1 MLPLAADESEVRG
14 YIFRFL
20 SQLSILAPELG
31 LGKIATVL
39 SCAVLGSL
47 GKDLM
52 SGLTCVWKQTG
63 ITCLL
68 VDHEAQNATAVLVVD
83 IMAVA
88 NSCCIGLFL
97 CNQAASDRCVCADFE
112 YIGSGSNRNFCF
124 TDLLLRE
131 RRTTDIAHLSA
142 ANWGIIEVKGAW
154 QLSLPESM
162 SLAAAI
168 EHCDYCKKVL
178 PALQQVCMMISAK
191 VQSSR
196 YIVLVQY

>member
-1 MLPLAADESEVRG
+1 
-14 YIFRFL
+14 
-20 SQLSILAPELG
+20 
-31 LGKIATVL
+31 
-39 SCAVLGSL
+39 
-47 GKDLM
+47 M
-52 SGLTCVWKQTG
+52 SDITCVWKQSG
-63 ITCLL
+63 ITCRL
-68 VDHEAQNATAVLVVD
+68 VDHEAQNATAVLVV
-83 IMAVA
+83 AVA

-112 YIGSGSNRNFCF
+112 YIGSGSYRNFCF

-131 RRTTDIAHLSA
+131 RRNTDTAHLSA

-168 EHCDYCKKVL
+168 EHRDYCKNIL
-178 PALQQVCMMISAK
+178 PALQQVCMMISAQ

>member
-1 MLPLAADESEVRG
+1 MHS
-14 YIFRFL
+14 
-20 SQLSILAPELG
+20 S
-31 LGKIATVL
+31 
-39 SCAVLGSL
+39 
-47 GKDLM
+47 
-52 SGLTCVWKQTG
+52 
-63 ITCLL
+63 ITCLF
-68 VDHEAQNATAVLVVD
+68 VDRQAQNATAVLVVD

-88 NSCCIGLFL
+88 NSCGIGLFL
-97 CNQAASDRCVCADFE
+97 CNQAASDRCACADFE

-124 TDLLLRE
+124 MDLLLRE
-131 RRTTDIAHLSA
+131 HCNTDIAHLSA

-168 EHCDYCKKVL
+168 EHRDYCKNVL
-178 PALQQVCMMISAK
+178 PALQQVCMMISVK

>member
-1 MLPLAADESEVRG
+1 MHS
-14 YIFRFL
+14 
-20 SQLSILAPELG
+20 S
-31 LGKIATVL
+31 
-39 SCAVLGSL
+39 
-47 GKDLM
+47 
-52 SGLTCVWKQTG
+52 
-63 ITCLL
+63 ITCLF
-68 VDHEAQNATAVLVVD
+68 VDRQAQNATAVLVVD

-88 NSCCIGLFL
+88 NSCGIGLFL
-97 CNQAASDRCVCADFE
+97 CNQAASDRCACADFE

-124 TDLLLRE
+124 MDLLLRE
-131 RRTTDIAHLSA
+131 RRNTDIAHLSA

-168 EHCDYCKKVL
+168 EHRDYCKNVL
-178 PALQQVCMMISAK
+178 PALQQVCMMISVK